1 VREDK
6 QGRIPY
12 RHGGEG
18 VVVLYSPR
26 RPGAT
31 RSDLG
36 RERRPNRTE
45 VHVARLDGQVA
56 IVTGGGSGIG
66 EATAVALV
74 GRRARPLEYLARAL
88 AEEGHTAHAVAAD
101 VADADA
107 VERLVG
113 DVTARWGRVDVL
125 VNSAGVNVPR
135 RDLASVSVADWDAV
149 LRINLTG
156 TFLVTHAVLPVMREQ
171 GSGTVVN
178 VSSIAGYRPMALTGP
193 AYNAAKAGVNAFT
206 ESINLA
212 ERRHGIRA
220 CAVCPGEVATPIL
233 DKRPEPPSPAAR
245 ATMLQPEDLA
255 ETVLFVATLPQRAT
269 VELLTINPT
278 EQRDWTAELR

>member
-1 VREDK
+1 
-6 QGRIPY
+6 
-12 RHGGEG
+12 
-18 VVVLYSPR
+18 
-26 RPGAT
+26 
-31 RSDLG
+31 
-36 RERRPNRTE
+36 
-45 VHVARLDGQVA
+45 VARLDGQVA

-66 EATAVALV
+66 EATAAALAREGAKVAVV
-74 GRRARPLEYLARAL
+74 GRRAGPLEDLARAL
-88 AEEGHTAHAVAAD
+88 AEKGHTASAVAAD
-101 VADADA
+101 VADAAA
-107 VERLVG
+107 VQRLVTE
-113 DVTARWGRVDVL
+113 VTARWGRVDLL
-125 VNSAGVNVPR
+125 VNSAGINVPR
-135 RDLASVSVADWDAV
+135 RDLASLSVPDWDAV

-171 GSGTVVN
+171 GSGTIVN

-206 ESINLA
+206 ESVNLV

-233 DKRPEPPSPAAR
+233 ENRPTPPTPEAR
-245 ATMLQPEDLA
+245 ASMLQPEDLA
-255 ETVLFVATLPQRAT
+255 ETILFVAMLPQRAN

>member
-1 VREDK
+1 M
-6 QGRIPY
+6 
-12 RHGGEG
+12 
-18 VVVLYSPR
+18 
-26 RPGAT
+26 
-31 RSDLG
+31 
-36 RERRPNRTE
+36 ERL
-45 VHVARLDGQVA
+45 AGQVA
-56 IVTGGGSGIG
+56 IVTGGGTGIG
-66 EATAVALV
+66 EATAVALAREGARVAVV
-74 GRRARPLEYLARAL
+74 GRRAEPIEAL
-88 AEEGHTAHAVAAD
+88 AARVTAEGGTALAFPAD
-101 VADADA
+101 VTDPDA
-107 VERLVG
+107 VQGLVNE
-113 DVTARWGRVDVL
+113 VREQWGRVDVL

-135 RDLASVSVADWDAV
+135 RDLASLSVADWDAV

-156 TFLVTHAVLPVMREQ
+156 TFLVTHAVLPIMREQ
-171 GSGTVVN
+171 RSGTVVN
-178 VSSIAGYRPMALTGP
+178 VSSIAGYRAMALTGP

-233 DKRPEPPSPAAR
+233 DKRPEPPSPEAR

>member
-1 VREDK
+1 M
-6 QGRIPY
+6 
-12 RHGGEG
+12 
-18 VVVLYSPR
+18 
-26 RPGAT
+26 
-31 RSDLG
+31 
-36 RERRPNRTE
+36 
-45 VHVARLDGQVA
+45 ARLDGQVA

-66 EATAVALV
+66 DAAAAALAREGAKVAVV
-74 GRRARPLEYLARAL
+74 GRRPGPLEDLAHAL
-88 AEEGHTAHAVAAD
+88 ADEGHTAHAVATD
-101 VADADA
+101 VADEDA

-135 RDLASVSVADWDAV
+135 RDLASLSVADWDDV

-171 GSGTVVN
+171 GSGTIVN

-206 ESINLA
+206 ESVNLA

-233 DKRPEPPSPAAR
+233 DKRPEPPSPEAR

-255 ETVLFVATLPQRAT
+255 ETILFVATLPQRAN
-269 VELLTINPT
+269 VELLTIYPT